1 MSALRDKGWLC
12 LLFSSLIPKWTYWI
26 AGMVLP
32 ILLSLFYVLLLVMPP
47 SDSAGGFGTLA
58 DVMVL
63 FSYEQATLAGWVHF
77 LAFYLFIGAWVCRT
91 ARAED
96 VSFWL
101 IAPCLPVILLFGPAG
116 LLAFQVI
123 HAVRNRSTGGSISAQ
138 AAIRAP
144 YSIGQNGIVPDLRR
158 TLRR

>member
-1 MSALRDKGWLC
+1 MDFETLFSVAGLVAMIGWLC
-12 LLFSSLIPKWTYWI
+12 LLFSPLIPNWADWI

-32 ILLSLFYVLLLVMPP
+32 IILSLGYVILLVIPS

-63 FSYEQATLAGWVHF
+63 FSYEQAALAGWVHF
-77 LAFYLFIGAWVCRT
+77 LAFDLFIGAWVCRT
-91 ARAED
+91 ARAEG

-101 IAPCLPVILLFGPAG
+101 IAPCLPVVFLFGPAG

-123 HAVRNRSTGGSISAQ
+123 RAVRSRTNLVSTSA
-138 AAIRAP
+138 
-144 YSIGQNGIVPDLRR
+144 
-158 TLRR
+158 